1 MSDDMDKVRDLLQD
15 LGHEI
20 VQEVPEEDLFVIKD
34 EDKGICN
41 MIIDCEAPMVEI
53 EQLILEIDGSE
64 SNYKR
69 LLQMNRD
76 LIHGA
81 FVLDEEGTK
90 VLFRDTLEL
99 ENLDANELEATIN
112 ALSLALAEF
121 GEELLSFAK

>member
-34 EDKGICN
+34 EDRGICN

-64 SNYKR
+64 SIYKR

-90 VLFRDTLEL
+90 VLYRDTLEL

>member
-1 MSDDMDKVRDLLQD
+1 MSDQMDKVRELLLD

-20 VQEVPEEDLFVIKD
+20 VQEVPEEELFVIKD

-41 MIIDCEAPMVEI
+41 MIVDCESPMVEI
-53 EQLILEIDGSE
+53 EQLILEIEGSA

-76 LIHGA
+76 LIHGS
-81 FVLDEEGTK
+81 FVLDEEGSK

-99 ENLDANELEATIN
+99 EN
-112 ALSLALAEF
+112 
-121 GEELLSFAK
+121 

>member
-1 MSDDMDKVRDLLQD
+1 MSDQMDKVRELLLD

-20 VQEVPEEDLFVIKD
+20 VQEVPEEELFVIKD

-41 MIIDCEAPMVEI
+41 MIVDCESPMVEI
-53 EQLILEIDGSE
+53 EQLILEIEGSA

-76 LIHGA
+76 LIHGS
-81 FVLDEEGTK
+81 FVLDEEGSK

>member
-1 MSDDMDKVRDLLQD
+1 MSDQMDKVRELLLD

-20 VQEVPEEDLFVIKD
+20 VQEVQEEELFVIKD

-41 MIIDCEAPMVEI
+41 MIVDCESPMVEI
-53 EQLILEIDGSE
+53 EQLILEIEGSA

-76 LIHGA
+76 LIHGS
-81 FVLDEEGTK
+81 FVLDEEGSK

>member
-1 MSDDMDKVRDLLQD
+1 MSDQMDKVRELLLD

-20 VQEVPEEDLFVIKD
+20 VQEVQEEELFVIKD

-41 MIIDCEAPMVEI
+41 MIVDCESPMVEI
-53 EQLILEIDGSE
+53 EQLILEIEGSA

-76 LIHGA
+76 LIHGS
-81 FVLDEEGTK
+81 FVLDDEGSK